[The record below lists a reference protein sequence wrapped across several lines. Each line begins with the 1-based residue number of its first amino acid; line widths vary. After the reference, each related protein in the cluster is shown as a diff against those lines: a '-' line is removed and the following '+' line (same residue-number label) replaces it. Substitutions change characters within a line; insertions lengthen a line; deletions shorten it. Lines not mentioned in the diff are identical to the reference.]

1 MAIMDHARMTQG
13 FATGPMG
20 RLAYEDAGSGD
31 PAVVL
36 VHGGFAD
43 RSHFSH
49 IGAHLATRH
58 RVIAID
64 LRGHGDSDVPDGE
77 FTVADLAAD
86 IAAVCDQIGVGRA
99 VICGHSLSGGVA
111 LELAATRPELVSAVA
126 ILDGAMLYPDAV
138 LAALR
143 GQLVPALDGPGWRGA
158 LRGLVTS
165 RMLTAYDPPE
175 LRERVLHAVDEAPRN
190 VAVPWFRNAYT
201 WDASER
207 VAAFDQ
213 PLLFVH
219 ATSPADLARLQQ
231 LRPDV
236 LLGRVVGSGHF
247 LTLAVPQQVN
257 AMLDRFLEICAAA

>member
-1 MAIMDHARMTQG
+1 MALKNHATVTQG
-13 FATGPMG
+13 FASGPAG
-20 RLAYEDAGSGD
+20 KLAYEDAGEG

-43 RSHFSH
+43 RSHFAH
-49 IGAHLATRH
+49 INAHLATRH

-64 LRGHGDSDVPDGE
+64 LRGHGESDMPDRE

-86 IAAVCDQIGVGRA
+86 IAAVCDQTGVGRA

-126 ILDGAMLYPDAV
+126 ILDGAMLYPDTV

-143 GQLVPALDGPGWRGA
+143 EQLLPALDGPGWRGA
-158 LRGLVTS
+158 LRGLVMS

-175 LRERVLHAVDEAPRN
+175 LCKRVLHSVDEAPRN
-190 VAVPWFRNAYT
+190 VAVPWFQQAYT
-201 WDASER
+201 WDASKR
-207 VAAFDQ
+207 VAAFHR

-219 ATSPADLARLQQ
+219 ATSPADLARMQQ

-257 AMLDRFLEICAAA
+257 AMLDRFLEICAAS

>member
-1 MAIMDHARMTQG
+1 MAITNHATLTRG
-13 FATGPMG
+13 FAIGPVG
-20 RLAYEDAGSGD
+20 RLAYEDAGGG

-36 VHGGFAD
+36 VHGGLAD
-43 RSHFSH
+43 RSHFAH
-49 IGAHLATRH
+49 ISAHLATRQ

-64 LRGHGDSDVPDGE
+64 LRGHGDSDMPDDE

-86 IAAVCDQIGVGRA
+86 IAAVCDQTGVGRA
-99 VICGHSLSGGVA
+99 VICGHSLSGAVA

-126 ILDGAMLYPDAV
+126 ILDGALLYPEAV
-138 LAALR
+138 LKALR

-175 LRERVLHAVDEAPRN
+175 LRERVLRAVDEAPKQ

-207 VAAFDQ
+207 VAAFAQ

-231 LRPDV
+231 LRPDA

-247 LTLAVPQQVN
+247 LTLAVPEQVN
-257 AMLDRFLEICAAA
+257 AMLDRFLEICAAS